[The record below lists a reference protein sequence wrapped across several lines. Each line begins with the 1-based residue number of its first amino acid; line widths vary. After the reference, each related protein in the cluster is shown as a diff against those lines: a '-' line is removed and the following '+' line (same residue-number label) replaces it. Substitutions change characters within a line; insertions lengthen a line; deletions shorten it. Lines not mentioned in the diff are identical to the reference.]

1 MKTKQKMCLKKRCLV
16 IVFTLMGHPE
26 NVKGKKAR

>member
-1 MKTKQKMCLKKRCLV
+1 MKTKQKMCLKKPCLV

-26 NVKGKKAR
+26 NVKGKKAQ